1 MTEVRV
7 EIENGREFLRELGR
21 IDPYFERELKDAIRE
36 GTGKVAVTAGAL
48 APRESGALQHSIRAY
63 VSGVRASVGSTLPY
77 AGWLEFGG
85 TIRPRGVPITIR
97 GAGMVQRAV
106 DDHADEIVEDIAD
119 GFDRAAYKAG
129 WHPGR

>member
-1 MTEVRV
+1 MAEVRV

-21 IDPYFERELKDAIRE
+21 IDPNFQRELKDAIRE
-36 GTGKVAVTAGAL
+36 GTGKVAVTAGAR
-48 APRESGALQHSIRAY
+48 APRDSGALAHSIRPY

-77 AGWLEFGG
+77 AGVHEFGG
-85 TIRPRGVPITIR
+85 SISPRGVPISIKAS
-97 GAGMVQRAV
+97 GFVGRAI

-119 GFDRAAYKAG
+119 GFDRAAYRAG